1 MSKYLP
7 SHITEAHVYL
17 NIDGAPVMAAMW
29 DGEPWLFSWKDN
41 PPTWVS
47 YRCMANK
54 SSMWDAMHSPLW
66 QQRWLS
72 EDRAD
77 IYHKLAFPCEAQP

>member
-7 SHITEAHVYL
+7 SHITDAHVYL
-17 NIDGAPVMAAMW
+17 NHDGLPMMTAMW
-29 DGEPWLFSWKDN
+29 NGKPWLFYWKDN

-47 YRCMANK
+47 HMDMNNK

-66 QQRWLS
+66 QQRWLP

-77 IYHKLAFPCEAQP
+77 MYHRLAFTQAVQP